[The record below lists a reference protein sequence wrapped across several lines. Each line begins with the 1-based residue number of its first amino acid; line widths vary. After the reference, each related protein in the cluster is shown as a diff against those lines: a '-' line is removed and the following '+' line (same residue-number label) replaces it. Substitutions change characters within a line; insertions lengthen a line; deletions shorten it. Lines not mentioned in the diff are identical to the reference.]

1 MSLEI
6 RIKLLKIKDKENI
19 LETEKNEQ
27 YIQENNLNVC
37 RFLGIIYTN

>member
-1 MSLEI
+1 MSIEI
-6 RIKLLKIKDKENI
+6 GIKLLKIKDKENI